1 MVALQWHLGMHGFPG
16 QSSGL
21 CVGTGVCISR
31 ALDPYAVSEPEI
43 AIYES
48 HAISTSPVWH
58 RPRDRRLDPGR
69 KLATEDFQP
78 YDLRG
83 RRVRTGAAVLLDA
96 DYEERAIY
104 TVSGKNEVPGDA
116 FGPADLT

>member
-1 MVALQWHLGMHGFPG
+1 VVALQWHLGMHGFPG

-31 ALDPYAVSEPEI
+31 ALDPYAVSEP
-43 AIYES
+43 
-48 HAISTSPVWH
+48 
-58 RPRDRRLDPGR
+58 GR

-83 RRVRTGAAVLLDA
+83 CRIRTGAAVLLDA
-96 DYEERAIY
+96 DYEEHAIY
-104 TVSGKNEVPGDA
+104 TVSGKNEVSGDA